1 MEKANNNPKTY
12 FKLFAGGILLYLIM
26 VLPFLVYHDGIFFY
40 YGDYNVQQVP
50 FYILAH
56 RAVRNGT
63 FFWNSGI
70 DLGSSMGGAF
80 SFYLWG
86 SPFFWLTIL
95 FPEKWI
101 PYMLPVMMSLKCGT
115 AMCTSYAWIR
125 TQTKTSRA
133 AVIGALLYTF
143 SGFQACNIVFQHF
156 HDATAFFPLYLL
168 AFDRAVQKKKWTGF
182 TLMTAL
188 MSVINYYFFFGQV
201 IFIVIYY
208 IVRYAVH
215 QNLKKTG
222 KQIIGLLLNGALGLL
237 CVSFFLV
244 QSLSGIMGNSRLDN
258 HISGIDMLIYPDHQ
272 TPLAIL
278 KAMFMIPDLVARGTV
293 FSSDNIR
300 NGSLACY
307 IPCFALSGVIAYFME
322 GKMKGAR
329 NWKKHLILVC
339 LVMAFIPVL
348 NSLFS
353 ALNDGYYARWFYM
366 PLLVMVCMTGEVLE
380 RPDPKALRI
389 GTLISSAI
397 TAGFLIY
404 CAWPVSVNGR
414 ATWFGRSEYTYL
426 LRTEFL
432 GTVVQL
438 AVLIWL
444 VFVYEP
450 YVNGSRRIRKTKE
463 ELPSVSIENNSM
475 KKNSREEILIETS
488 TDGDF
493 AGEISLKKSSIEKN
507 SLDESPAEEHSM
519 EESSAGKA
527 AVEMKGRK
535 LGQNRKPGV
544 TIVQLI
550 MVIACCMIT
559 TMSVLFN
566 GNSLIAYTGGVKWKQ
581 QMLDNVPELPG
592 YDSFARIETDNT
604 STNYDMVWGIP
615 TIHCFN
621 STVNPSIFSF
631 YLQIGMRRTV
641 ESTLPMERVGAR
653 AMLSM
658 KYYLENS
665 LVTPEKTF
673 EDKGGLIGYTFTNQ
687 SDGYKIY
694 TNEHFIP
701 MGFTYDHYI
710 TKDNYDALSKSGAAD
725 RMLVRDIILT
735 QEQKEKYGDL
745 LIEDTGAV
753 TELLDDDTF
762 LAACDARAATA
773 CTDFRFTNRGF
784 EATADLPSE
793 NLVFFSVPYDK
804 GFRAWVDGEE
814 VTVECVDD
822 GLMAIDVPAGQH
834 SIVFTYL
841 PYGLIPCV
849 LISAGAAC
857 LIVILA
863 VHRKKNEQRHGRS
876 QIL

>member
-1 MEKANNNPKTY
+1 MEKANKKHKTY
-12 FKLFAGGILLYLIM
+12 IKLFAGGILLYMIM

-56 RAVRNGT
+56 RAVRNGA

-86 SPFFWLTIL
+86 SPFFWLTVL
-95 FPEKWI
+95 FPEKLI
-101 PYMLPVMMSLKCGT
+101 PYILPVMMSLKCGT

-125 TQTKTSRA
+125 TQTKTERA
-133 AVIGALLYTF
+133 AVVGALLYTF
-143 SGFQACNIVFQHF
+143 SGFQACNVVFQHF

-168 AFDRAVQKKKWTGF
+168 SFDRAVQKRKWTGF

-201 IFIVIYY
+201 IFMVIYY
-208 IVRYAVH
+208 IVRYGVH
-215 QNLKKTG
+215 QKLRETG
-222 KQIIGLLLNGALGLL
+222 KQIIGLLLNGVLGLL

-258 HISGIDMLIYPDHQ
+258 HISGIDMWLYPDRQ

-278 KAMFMIPDLVARGTV
+278 KAMFMIPDLIARGTV
-293 FSSDNIR
+293 FSNDNIR

-307 IPCFALSGVIAYFME
+307 IPCFALSGVIAFFLT
-322 GKMKGAR
+322 GKFKGVR

-339 LVMAFIPVL
+339 LAMAFVPVL

-389 GTLISSAI
+389 GTLISSTI
-397 TAGFLIY
+397 TAVFLIY

-414 ATWFGRSEYTYL
+414 LTWFGRSEYTNL

-450 YVNGSRRIRKTKE
+450 YVHGVRRSGAEAGTGGADAVRTRTAAADVLEERSDRKG
-463 ELPSVSIENNSM
+463 N
-475 KKNSREEILIETS
+475 R
-488 TDGDF
+488 
-493 AGEISLKKSSIEKN
+493 
-507 SLDESPAEEHSM
+507 
-519 EESSAGKA
+519 
-527 AVEMKGRK
+527 R
-535 LGQNRKPGV
+535 RKPGI
-544 TIVQLI
+544 TAVQLV
-550 MVIACCMIT
+550 MVVICCMIT
-559 TMSVLFN
+559 MMSVLFN

-665 LVTPEKTF
+665 LVKPEKTF
-673 EDKGGLIGYTFTNQ
+673 EDKGGLPGYTFTNE

-694 TNEHFIP
+694 TNEHYIP
-701 MGFTYDHYI
+701 MGFTYDHFI
-710 TKDNYDALSKSGAAD
+710 TKENYDVLSKGGAAD

-735 QEQKEKYGDL
+735 QEQKEKYGRL
-745 LIEDTGAV
+745 LTEDTEEV

-762 LAACDARAATA
+762 LASCDARAATA

-784 EATADLPSE
+784 EATASLPSE
-793 NLVFFSVPYDK
+793 NLVFFSVPFDK
-804 GFRAWVDGEE
+804 GFRAYIDGKET
-814 VTVECVDD
+814 VVECVDD
-822 GLMAIDVPAGQH
+822 GLMAVDVPEGEH

-841 PYGLIPCV
+841 PYGIIQCTI
-849 LISAGAAC
+849 ISAGAVC
-857 LIVILA
+857 LLIVLIVL
-863 VHRKKNEQRHGRS
+863 RKKQRRRK
-876 QIL
+876 

>member
-1 MEKANNNPKTY
+1 MY
-12 FKLFAGGILLYLIM
+12 MIM

-56 RAVRNGT
+56 RAVRSGT

-101 PYMLPVMMSLKCGT
+101 PYILPFMMSLKCGT

-168 AFDRAVQKKKWTGF
+168 AFDRAVQKRKWTGF

-222 KQIIGLLLNGALGLL
+222 KQIVGLLLNGTLGLL

-307 IPCFALSGVIAYFME
+307 IPCFALSGVIAYFLT
-322 GKMKGAR
+322 GRMKGAK

-339 LVMAFIPVL
+339 LVTAFIPVL

-397 TAGFLIY
+397 TAVFLIY
-404 CAWPVSVNGR
+404 CAWPVFVNGR

-450 YVNGSRRIRKTKE
+450 YVNGPRRIRKTAEK
-463 ELPSVSIENNSM
+463 LSSVSVGEKPIDNNSM
-475 KKNSREEILIETS
+475 KKTSIGENSR
-488 TDGDF
+488 
-493 AGEISLKKSSIEKN
+493 GEISV
-507 SLDESPAEEHSM
+507 
-519 EESSAGKA
+519 GKA
-527 AVEMKGRK
+527 AAETKGWK
-535 LGQNRKPGV
+535 LRQNRGHGI
-544 TIVQLI
+544 TIVQMI

-581 QMLDNVPELPG
+581 QMLDNVPELPD

-735 QEQKEKYGDL
+735 QEQKEKYGQL
-745 LIEDTGAV
+745 LTEDTGAV

-784 EATADLPSE
+784 EATADLSSE

-814 VTVECVDD
+814 VAVECVDD

-841 PYGLIPCV
+841 PYGLIPCTIV
-849 LISAGAAC
+849 SAGSLC
-857 LIVILA
+857 LLVLLA
-863 VHRKKNEQRHGRS
+863 VHRRKKEQ
-876 QIL
+876 QV